1 MDVDML
7 QHLETFDRTVDSIK
21 HQDEQPGFVFLPDE
35 VHDEKPCKYYI
46 LEFVP

>member
-21 HQDEQPGFVFLPDE
+21 HQNEYPGFVFLPDE
-35 VHDEKPCKYYI
+35 FHDEKPCKYYI
-46 LEFVP
+46 LAFVT